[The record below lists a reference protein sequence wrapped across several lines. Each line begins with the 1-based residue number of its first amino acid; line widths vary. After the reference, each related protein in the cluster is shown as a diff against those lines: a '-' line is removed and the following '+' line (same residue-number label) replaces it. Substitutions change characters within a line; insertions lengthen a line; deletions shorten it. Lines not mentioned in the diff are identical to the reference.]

1 MWMIE
6 LLTGDVG
13 GRGYEGV
20 GVTAGSLVGA
30 GEVTKG
36 FNLSYCVHTKAN

>member
-6 LLTGDVG
+6 QLIGDMG

-20 GVTAGSLVGA
+20 GVTAGSLVVA
-30 GEVTKG
+30 
-36 FNLSYCVHTKAN
+36 